1 MCDRYFFGAMSCHE
15 VTEGF
20 ITLNTNLYN
29 TGGFM
34 ISLYIHI
41 PFCKSKCKY
50 CDFLSFPNTEYINAY
65 KKALI
70 NEIKAFD
77 CTDTVKSIFIGG
89 GTPSI
94 VDSSIIAEI
103 MEAVSKFSILENAEI
118 TIEANPGTLTEEK
131 LLVYKNSGINR
142 ISMGLQAW
150 QNVLLKKLG
159 RIHTSEEFLQSY
171 TLAKKYFDNINI
183 DLMFSLPDQTM
194 DMWLET
200 LDNVT
205 ALKPQHISAYSLI
218 VEEGTPFYNMEL
230 NLPDEK
236 TDREMYHTA
245 ISFLKDRGYNQYEIS
260 NFAQKGYES
269 VHNSVYWQRGNYK
282 GFGLGAASLVNS
294 ARYKNTENITD
305 YIKGVTITEKEELTK
320 DDEMAEFMFLGLR
333 MTQGVSITKFKNEFG
348 VNILEKYRAVIN
360 EYKDYIIIDNDRI
373 RLTTE
378 GIDIS
383 NRIFADML

>member
-1 MCDRYFFGAMSCHE
+1 
-15 VTEGF
+15 
-20 ITLNTNLYN
+20 
-29 TGGFM
+29 M

-65 KKALI
+65 KKALL

-94 VDSSIIAEI
+94 IESSIIAEI

-348 VNILEKYRAVIN
+348 VNILEKYKAVIN